1 MGLNT
6 ICNPCSV
13 RYRIGRLFPEYRPA
27 NSPTFVPTLHFS
39 SHRKV
44 VEMRRKGVGGGF
56 CKERC
61 RGREEEYGRGQKH
74 RTPVSG
80 VPTGQ
85 QSYVCSYVALHFS
98 PEGCG
103 NEKEGSHRKVVE
115 MRRKGVKE
123 AAMVEEDSMKRDA
136 EEEKKKPKNEI
147 ESKVHEGSKEFRECR
162 HCKATETPQWRK
174 GPMGL
179 NTLCNPCGIRYSTG
193 RLFPEY
199 RPANSPTFVPTLHS
213 TSHRKVVEMRRK
225 GDEEATMVD
234 EDSVKR
240 DTEEE
245 KKMEEAKK

>member
-6 ICNPCSV
+6 LCNPCGI
-13 RYRIGRLFPEYRPA
+13 RCRTGRLFPEYRPA
-27 NSPTFVPTLHFS
+27 NSPTFVPTLHS
-39 SHRKV
+39 TTSHRKV
-44 VEMRRKGVGGGF
+44 VEMRRKGV
-56 CKERC
+56 
-61 RGREEEYGRGQKH
+61 EEAAMLEEDYI
-74 RTPVSG
+74 
-80 VPTGQ
+80 
-85 QSYVCSYVALHFS
+85 L
-98 PEGCG
+98 
-103 NEKEGSHRKVVE
+103 SHRKVVE

-123 AAMVEEDSMKRDA
+123 AAMVEEDSVKRDA

-147 ESKVHEGSKEFRECR
+147 ESKEFRECR

-193 RLFPEY
+193 RLFPDY